1 MFVLFLFPSKL
12 ELDWKNNKHG
22 LNVILKLVIILELNW
37 KMI

>member
-1 MFVLFLFPSKL
+1 MFVLFLFTSKL

-22 LNVILKLVIILELNW
+22 LNIILELVIILELNW